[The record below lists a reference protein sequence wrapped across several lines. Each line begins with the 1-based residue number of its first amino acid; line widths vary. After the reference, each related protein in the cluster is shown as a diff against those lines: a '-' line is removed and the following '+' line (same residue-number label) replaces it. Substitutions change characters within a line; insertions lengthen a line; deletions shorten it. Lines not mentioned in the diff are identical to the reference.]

1 MKTLHD
7 CKQRLLTLIAFG
19 IWIAVG
25 SPSVGQDSYVTPE
38 LLAARQGHK
47 WVVPV
52 AGSGK
57 TRIPRVCASLRA
69 AYFEG
74 SPDKPVIVHP
84 EIEYWEIRFQGKP
97 ASPNVV
103 LEFDSYPATL
113 DEATPTKQAGDG
125 TLTLRCSQGRT
136 VGEKLRF
143 EPQPHKN
150 TIGYWAVASD
160 SVSWPVKISRPGQFN
175 VGLLQGASEKGGGL
189 ARISLLS
196 NAQTV
201 DSLEYNVEVT
211 GHFQNFVWKHAG
223 TLSAVEPGDY
233 SIKIEAAKI
242 DNVALMDVRQ
252 VHLSPKPQSQKK

>member
-1 MKTLHD
+1 MKKSLHD
-7 CKQRLLTLIAFG
+7 YKQIVLAMVVCGL
-19 IWIAVG
+19 AVG
-25 SPSVGQDSYVTPE
+25 TDSAAQDSYGAPE
-38 LLAARQGHK
+38 LFAAREGNK

-52 AGSGK
+52 AGTGK

-74 SPDKPVIVHP
+74 SPDKSVIVHP
-84 EIEYWEIRFQGKP
+84 EISYWEIRFKGNP

-113 DEATPTKQAGDG
+113 DEARPTKQAGDG

-160 SVSWPVKISRPGQFN
+160 SVSWPVTISKPGQFN
-175 VGLLQGASEKGGGL
+175 VGLLQGAGERGGGV
-189 ARISLLS
+189 ARISLLYDG
-196 NAQTV
+196 QTV
-201 DSLEYNVEVT
+201 DSLEYPVAVT

-223 TLSAVEPGDY
+223 TLSAAVPGDY

-242 DNVALMDVRQ
+242 DDIALMDVRQ
-252 VHLSPKPQSQKK
+252 VHLSPKP